1 MKRCRNNQTQAAQQ
15 LGIGRNTLWRKL
27 KEYNLPAIS

>member
-1 MKRCRNNQTQAAQQ
+1 M

-27 KEYNLPAIS
+27 ASFGAAAVLHEDAPGSAVGP

>member
-1 MKRCRNNQTQAAQQ
+1 VLDACGGSQADAARV

-27 KEYNLPAIS
+27 RGYSANT